1 MNRQEHYSRGVIAI
15 IAASVIWG
23 TTGTAATFA
32 PEVSALAIGAFAMG
46 VGGILLVINALGELV
61 RDRALL
67 LRHRRS
73 LLLGGLAVAIY
84 PLAFYSSMR
93 LSGVAIGTVISI
105 ASAPLFTVIL
115 ECLISKKRISRRW
128 GLSFMIGAAGIVL
141 LTLGQRPAATTV
153 THSLLPYLGVALG
166 VIAGL
171 SYAAYSWVARYLIEQ
186 RVGSKSAM
194 ASMFGIAAV
203 LLLPTLVVTGQNLFA
218 TPTNAG
224 VALYMAVIPMF
235 VGYLCFSYGLR
246 YIAASTAT
254 LITLLEPVVAVLL
267 AVVIV
272 GEWLSPTGWLGIP
285 LIMLSLLLQT
295 LRRPAQGQVAAAS
308 AGQ

>member
-1 MNRQEHYSRGVIAI
+1 MNRQERYSRGVIAI

-73 LLLGGLAVAIY
+73 LLLGGLSVAIY

-93 LSGVAIGTVISI
+93 LSGVAVGTVISI
-105 ASAPLFTVIL
+105 ASAPLFTVML
-115 ECLISKKRISRRW
+115 EWLISKKRISRRW
-128 GLSFMIGAAGIVL
+128 GLSFVVGAAGIVL
-141 LTLGQRPAATTV
+141 LTLGQRPPATTV
-153 THSLLPYLGVALG
+153 THSLLPYLGVGLG
-166 VIAGL
+166 LVAGL
-171 SYAAYSWVARYLIEQ
+171 SYAAYSWVARHLIEQ

-194 ASMFGIAAV
+194 AGMFGIAAM
-203 LLLPTLVVTGQNLFA
+203 LLLPTLAITGHNLFA
-218 TPTNAG
+218 TPTHAG
-224 VALYMAVIPMF
+224 VALYMAFIPMF
-235 VGYLCFSYGLR
+235 IGYLCFSYGLR

-254 LITLLEPVVAVLL
+254 LITLLEPVVAVVL

-272 GEWLSPTGWLGIP
+272 GEWLSLSGWLGIP
-285 LIMLSLLLQT
+285 LVMLSLLLQT
-295 LRRPAQGQVAAAS
+295 LRRPAEGPVAT
-308 AGQ
+308 Q